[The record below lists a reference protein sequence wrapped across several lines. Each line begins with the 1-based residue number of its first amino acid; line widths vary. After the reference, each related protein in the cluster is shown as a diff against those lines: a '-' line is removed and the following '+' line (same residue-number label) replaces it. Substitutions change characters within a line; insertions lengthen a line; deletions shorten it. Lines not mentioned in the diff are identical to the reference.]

1 MEDFESKFD
10 FDGFEDEDLQAVD
23 ALIAYLKEL
32 PRAEVTMVNPH
43 RVEQMRFSAAMMKKV
58 LRETG
63 SEARFECKQHESF
76 SSVGVVRIEGAALNI
91 IDIEGFSRAA
101 EFASNTEIYPLNN
114 GKVRM
119 TFTFHGL
126 TIPVA

>member
-1 MEDFESKFD
+1 MEVFENKFD
-10 FDGFEDEDLQAVD
+10 FGEFEENDLSAID
-23 ALIAYLKEL
+23 ALIAYLNEL
-32 PRAEVTMVNPH
+32 PRSEVNVLNPQ

-58 LRETG
+58 LRETD
-63 SEARFECKQHESF
+63 SDASFECKQHEGF

-101 EFASNTEIYPLNN
+101 EFASNTEIYPLKN

-126 TIPVA
+126 TMPVA